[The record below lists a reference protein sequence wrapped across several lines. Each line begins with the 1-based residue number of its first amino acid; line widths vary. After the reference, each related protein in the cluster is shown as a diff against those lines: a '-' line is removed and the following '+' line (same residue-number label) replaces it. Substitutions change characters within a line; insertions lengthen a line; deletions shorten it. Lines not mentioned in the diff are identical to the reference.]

1 MNLLF
6 MIKKGDTLIAY
17 DCQRD
22 GNKFA
27 EVIWIGKKGVIA
39 TLFNDCYGDAEG
51 TQFLSNEELKNYGIE
66 GKRVRLK
73 VKSVI

>member
-1 MNLLF
+1 

-27 EVIWIGKKGVIA
+27 EVIWTGKKGVIA
-39 TLFNDCYGDAEG
+39 TQFNDCYGDAEG
-51 TQFLSNEELKNYGIE
+51 TQFISNEELKNNVIE
-66 GKRVRLK
+66 GKLRKLK
-73 VKSVI
+73 VKRNNS